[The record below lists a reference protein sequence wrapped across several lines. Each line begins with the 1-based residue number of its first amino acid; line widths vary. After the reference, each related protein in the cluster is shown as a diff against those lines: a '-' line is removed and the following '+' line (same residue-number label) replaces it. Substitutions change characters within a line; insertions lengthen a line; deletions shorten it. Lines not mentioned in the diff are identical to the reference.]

1 MTIFINSFIITA
13 NIYVRIDVSTINFR
27 IIIQCKWI
35 HYTISLNVRLYAPI
49 SRYSDLKEINF
60 IMINFK
66 VYGSIILFDESDKLC
81 WKHEMIFFHWWKK
94 VRYIHY
100 YIPASQYKLI
110 ENMDI
115 YVCILATRLHWI
127 YIFRFLINLEINCVS
142 CFKLFIREF
151 IISKT
156 DLIRP
161 VKKICLKY
169 IWTVDLY
176 SIKGYIL
183 ILFFFISTSLLLGLR
198 MSNHNDNKRYR
209 YIDALYS
216 YNNSN

>member
-1 MTIFINSFIITA
+1 MFAFLLLDFIG
-13 NIYVRIDVSTINFR
+13 Y
-27 IIIQCKWI
+27 
-35 HYTISLNVRLYAPI
+35 
-49 SRYSDLKEINF
+49 
-60 IMINFK
+60 
-66 VYGSIILFDESDKLC
+66 
-81 WKHEMIFFHWWKK
+81 IFF
-94 VRYIHY
+94 V
-100 YIPASQYKLI
+100 
-110 ENMDI
+110 
-115 YVCILATRLHWI
+115 
-127 YIFRFLINLEINCVS
+127 FLINLEINCVS